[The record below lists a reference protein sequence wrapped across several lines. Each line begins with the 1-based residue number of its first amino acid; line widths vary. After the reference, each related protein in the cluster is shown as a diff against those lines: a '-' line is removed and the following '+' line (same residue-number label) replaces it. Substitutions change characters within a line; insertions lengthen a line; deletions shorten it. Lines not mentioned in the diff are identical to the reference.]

1 LNGWIMA
8 AIEASYAADI
18 SPLSRRAVSA
28 QAVAGIQKQ
37 YISHADSGRAIC
49 MRNSIF
55 ELGCNR
61 MALSEALSELSK
73 NTQAAEQF
81 IHAAPPPSRSPQRA
95 AITELWL
102 ADETVAVNRLLAIAG
117 LCAERAQAAVKQ
129 AAGWVTRVRGLK
141 ETQSALDAF
150 MREYDLSS
158 EEGVLLMCLAEALLR
173 IPDDD
178 TAEKLIAD
186 KLAEADWESHLGRS
200 DSLFVNASTWGLMLT
215 GRIVR
220 LAPESTNN
228 IRAAINRLV
237 NRSGEPVVRLA
248 LRRAMRMM
256 GGQFVMGRN
265 IAEALKNADSKPHR
279 PYLHSFDML
288 GEAALTAAD
297 AQRYLQS
304 YLDAIAA
311 IGRHHDAAGDAQTT
325 PIFARPGISVK
336 LSALHPRY
344 EYAHHARVVAELAPR
359 LLLLAQTAKVN
370 RIGLCVDAEEADRLE
385 LSLDIFEA
393 VYRDPSL
400 ADWEGLGLA
409 VQAFQKRAP
418 AVIEWLEALARE
430 VRRKIPVRL
439 VKGAYWDTEIKRAQE
454 QGLPDYP
461 VYTRKLNTDVAY
473 LACARQLLAARD
485 VFYPQLATHNAHTV
499 AAACLYA
506 DDNHLAGDGGYEF
519 QRLHGM
525 GEALYQIVREDSAVA
540 CRVYAPVGSHED
552 LLPYLV
558 RRLLENGANTSFVNR
573 IFDETLAAETLAA
586 DPMEAVRAL
595 SVKPNPNLPLPNALF
610 GAARRNSAGL
620 NLADEIAQ
628 KSLAAELQAAAP
640 ISESRSQASSLVFDG
655 EAPSAETISVASPA
669 DRTRI
674 VGTWSPLPVDRVAD
688 VIAAAAR
695 AYPRWNATPVEIRAS
710 ILERAAD
717 RLEARRAEFLRLLIV
732 EAGKTLA
739 DAIAE
744 LREAVDFLR
753 YYAAQARRLLAMPET
768 LPGPTGEHNELQLHG
783 RGVFVC
789 ISPWNFPLAIFTG
802 QIAAALV
809 AGNPVVAKPAE
820 QTSLIASLMAR
831 LLREA
836 GMPSYVFQCVLGAG
850 ELGAALVADARIA
863 GVAFTGSVDVAHAIN
878 RTLAARRG
886 LIATLIAETGGQN
899 CMIVDSSALPE
910 QVVKD
915 AIASAFHSAGQRCSA
930 LRVLCLQDDIADK
943 TIAMLK
949 GAMRELRIGDPA
961 LLTTDIG
968 PVIDHAALQRLR
980 QHADEIEHIGRQ
992 IERLRLPASTAKGTY
1007 FAPLAVEIDS
1017 LDQLREEHFGPIL
1030 HVLRYPARRLNGLID
1045 AINASG
1051 YGLTLGVHSRI
1062 ETTWRRIQQR
1072 VAVGNCYINRGMT
1085 GAVVGVQPFGGEGLS
1100 GTGPK
1105 AGGPHYLLRFISE
1118 RTLSVNTAAVGGN
1131 ARLLASSG

>member
-1 LNGWIMA
+1 M
-8 AIEASYAADI
+8 E
-18 SPLSRRAVSA
+18 
-28 QAVAGIQKQ
+28 
-37 YISHADSGRAIC
+37 
-49 MRNSIF
+49 
-55 ELGCNR
+55 
-61 MALSEALSELSK
+61 LSETLKPA
-73 NTQAAEQF
+73 
-81 IHAAPPPSRSPQRA
+81 AAPGFIYAELPPPRSPRRT
-95 AITELWL
+95 AIGELWL
-102 ADETVAVNRLLAIAG
+102 ADETQLVNRLLAIASVPG
-117 LCAERAQAAVKQ
+117 ERAQATVKQ
-129 AAGWVTRVRGLK
+129 AANWVERVRLLK

-220 LAPESTNN
+220 LPPESTNN
-228 IRAAINRLV
+228 IRAALNRLIG
-237 NRSGEPVVRLA
+237 RSGEPVVRLA

-265 IAEALKNADSKPHR
+265 IGEALKNATGKSQR
-279 PYLHSFDML
+279 VYLHSYDML

-304 YLDAIAA
+304 YQDAIAA
-311 IGRHHDAAGDAQTT
+311 IGRYHDNSSGDT
-325 PIFARPGISVK
+325 PVFARPGISVK

-344 EYAHHARVVAELAPR
+344 EYSKHERVVAEVAPR
-359 LLLLAQTAKVN
+359 LLALAQAAKAQH
-370 RIGLCVDAEEADRLE
+370 IGLCVDAEEADRLE
-385 LSLDIFEA
+385 LLLDIFEA
-393 VYRDPSL
+393 VYRDASL
-400 ADWEGLGLA
+400 AGYEGLGLA

-418 AVIEWLEALARE
+418 AVIEWLEALGRS
-430 VRRKIPVRL
+430 VGRKLPVRL

-454 QGLPDYP
+454 QGLPNYP

-473 LACARQLLAARD
+473 LACARQLLAARE

-499 AAACLYA
+499 AAVRTY
-506 DDNHLAGDGGYEF
+506 AGDDVGYEF

-525 GEALYQIVREDSAVA
+525 GEALYQIVREDAPVA

-573 IFDETLAAETLAA
+573 IFDESLAAETLVA
-586 DPMEAVRAL
+586 DPIEAVRAL
-595 SVKPNPNLPLPNALF
+595 AVKPNPNLPLPSELY
-610 GAARRNSAGL
+610 GEVRRNSVGV
-620 NLADEIAQ
+620 NLADEISA
-628 KSLAAELQAAAP
+628 KALAVELREAGAN
-640 ISESRSQASSLVFDG
+640 IRASSLLFDS
-655 EAPSAETISVASPA
+655 EAPITETISVSSPS
-669 DRTRI
+669 DRSRI
-674 VGTWSPLPVDRVAD
+674 VGEWSPLPASRASE

-695 AYPRWNATPVEIRAS
+695 AYPRWNATPVEIRAGV
-710 ILERAAD
+710 LERAAD
-717 RLEARRAEFLRLLIV
+717 RLETRRAEFIRLLIL
-732 EAGKTLA
+732 EAGKTIA
-739 DAIAE
+739 DAISE
-744 LREAVDFLR
+744 VREAVDFLR
-753 YYAAQARRLLAMPET
+753 YYASQARRVLAMPET

-820 QTSLIASLMAR
+820 QTSLIASQMAR

-836 GMPSYVFQCVLGAG
+836 GVPSYVFQCVLGAG
-850 ELGAALVADARIA
+850 ELGAALVGDARIA
-863 GVAFTGSVDVAHAIN
+863 GVAFTGSVEVAQSIN

-886 LIATLIAETGGQN
+886 SIATLIAETGGQN
-899 CMIVDSSALPE
+899 TMIVDSSALPE

-915 AIASAFHSAGQRCSA
+915 AIYSAFYSAGQRCSA
-930 LRVLCLQDDIADK
+930 LRVLCLQEEIADK
-943 TIAMLK
+943 TITMLA
-949 GAMRELRIGDPA
+949 GAMRELRIGDPM
-961 LLTTDIG
+961 LLSTDIG
-968 PVIDHAALQRLR
+968 PVIDNAALQRLR
-980 QHADEIEHIGRQ
+980 AHAEEIETIGRP
-992 IERLRLPASTAKGTY
+992 IARLRLPPEAARGTF

-1017 LDQLREEHFGPIL
+1017 LSQLRDEHFGPIL
-1030 HVLRYPARRLNGLID
+1030 HVLRYSARRLDALIES
-1045 AINASG
+1045 INATG
-1051 YGLTLGVHSRI
+1051 FGLTLGVHSRI
-1062 ETTWRRIQQR
+1062 ETTWRRIQAR
-1072 VAVGNCYINRGMT
+1072 SAVGNCYINRSMT

-1105 AGGPHYLLRFISE
+1105 AGGPHYLLRFVTE

-1131 ARLLASSG
+1131 ARLLAASG